1 MFDFRRLIVCLW
13 IALSSSIE
21 RLRRS
26 FEKGGTAL
34 RTPPRCASTFEALPI
49 RMNDENRNKPP
60 ALGPAVMR
68 EIGRLLRA
76 MYAEI
81 IAEGVPEGFA
91 AILRRL
97 DKPTVP
103 SK

>member
-1 MFDFRRLIVCLW
+1 
-13 IALSSSIE
+13 
-21 RLRRS
+21 
-26 FEKGGTAL
+26 
-34 RTPPRCASTFEALPI
+34 
-49 RMNDENRNKPP
+49 MNDENRNKPP

>member
-1 MFDFRRLIVCLW
+1 
-13 IALSSSIE
+13 
-21 RLRRS
+21 
-26 FEKGGTAL
+26 
-34 RTPPRCASTFEALPI
+34 
-49 RMNDENRNKPP
+49 MNDENRNKPP

-81 IAEGVPEGFA
+81 IAEGVPERFA